1 MESRRPT
8 CYDIAC
14 HFYVS
19 NISSAAIPG
28 TRLGNIL
35 ESMFHGRPLTSLSL
49 KYLQELNLTPLH
61 QLASGQIS
69 YQAFIE
75 ALDPELVAGERAANA
90 QHRAFEIERQLKADR
105 WAQEADRKRNAVKAA
120 RAEREANR
128 AAQKADRIAQDVE
141 RSAKEAARLAKWTE
155 QGKSNRDA
163 AEAFFK
169 ARIREPD
176 YIASTPH
183 DIAYH
188 FRVNSYSSAVISPL
202 SNILNALYQG
212 RTLSAA
218 YINYLNVKGLPF
230 LFELAIGHITY
241 PVYISSIQAAE
252 AAEVARLERA
262 EAAENT
268 RIAQLEARRLQ
279 REVEEAARI
288 ARERDPAYIL
298 RKKYGIFENNEQ
310 QLLVSRLMDFLP
322 NVDAGSRIAEHDF
335 VWLNAEGRR
344 YFTTELREVYHLREA
359 EFCAS
364 KYSRNRDP
372 WSAISASG
380 PFRKCKQPESARKL
394 LISVPPKSLKKPKIH
409 SAMLTTHGGVL
420 RDLKRR
426 DEALSLGKKA
436 HELQPQNFRPCT
448 LLGALNIELGN
459 FSEGH
464 DWYAKAEKN
473 GASKQSIDTEL
484 KGIFLRADKALRET
498 MRTSLLIIDPAQYQ
512 WMNDKKYGKA
522 GV

>member
-1 MESRRPT
+1 VE
-8 CYDIAC
+8 
-14 HFYVS
+14 
-19 NISSAAIPG
+19 
-28 TRLGNIL
+28 
-35 ESMFHGRPLTSLSL
+35 
-49 KYLQELNLTPLH
+49 K
-61 QLASGQIS
+61 
-69 YQAFIE
+69 
-75 ALDPELVAGERAANA
+75 
-90 QHRAFEIERQLKADR
+90 ERQLKADR
-105 WAQEADRKRNAVKAA
+105 WAQEVDRKRNAVKTAH
-120 RAEREANR
+120 AEREANR
-128 AAQKADRIAQDVE
+128 AAQKADRIAQDAE
-141 RSAKEAARLAKWTE
+141 RSAKEAARLAKWVE
-155 QGKSNRDA
+155 QGKFNRDA
-163 AEAFFK
+163 AEAFYNAK
-169 ARIREPD
+169 IREPD
-176 YIASTPH
+176 YIAPTPH

-241 PVYISSIQAAE
+241 PVYISSIRAAE
-252 AAEVARLERA
+252 AAEAARLARA
-262 EAAENT
+262 ETAENT

-279 REVEEAARI
+279 REAEEAARI

-298 RKKYGIFENNEQ
+298 RKKYGIVENNEQ
-310 QLLVSRLMDFLP
+310 PLVSRLMDFLP
-322 NVDAGSRIAEHDF
+322 NVDTGGRIAEHDF

-344 YFTTELREVYHLREA
+344 YFTKELREAYHLREA

-364 KYSRNRDP
+364 EYSRNRDP
-372 WSAISASG
+372 WSAINASG
-380 PFRKCKQPESARKL
+380 HYRKCKQPELARKL

-426 DEALSLGKKA
+426 DEALGFGKKA

-484 KGIFLRADKALRET
+484 EGIFRRADKVLRET
-498 MRTSLLIIDPAQYQ
+498 MRTSLLIIDPARYQ